1 MSYFKETHQPT
12 AVKSIIEFQGA
23 IEQILQAGGLRGR
36 CGICRDASLNG
47 SADAYEIMY
56 DLIQDQYMGEPGEMT
71 SHRIL
76 FCLFLTEVS
85 PTELLEMVQA

>member
-1 MSYFKETHQPT
+1 MSYFIYREST
-12 AVKSIIEFQGA
+12 ALKSIIEFQGA
-23 IEQILQAGGLRGR
+23 IEQILQAGKLKGR
-36 CGICRDASLNG
+36 CGICRDALLNG
-47 SADAYEIMY
+47 AYDTYLIMH
-56 DLIQDQYMGEPGEMT
+56 DLMQDQYMGEQGEMT